1 MSFYG
6 QSWQNAAP
14 AYPQAGS
21 LPLNGSGW
29 NGNPSPIPSPILLK
43 SFQTPGGYPA
53 QLYQFPNGH
62 RLLLEQRPTDIV
74 SLRTFIKTGSINED
88 GILPSLLY
96 ADSGIPAG
104 SAHLDEHCHFLSTRN
119 FPQKNSLVGA
129 VTQLGV
135 QLNATT
141 SPEWIQHEM
150 NFSRDQFQQVVA
162 LHGEAVLR
170 PLYQDDNITQ
180 EKRNVINEALERTNS
195 PEYKAHNKLWEM
207 LFDRPVHQT
216 LGRQSDILKTKAKDL
231 QKFYD
236 TYYVPTNMLTIVSGS
251 VSPQE
256 AIQAVGGQFGQV
268 APKTNINPSQNVFQA
283 LKPNLRPG
291 QIKSATVYD
300 PKLQQ
305 SNVQLGFVAPARQA
319 IKDRIAYQLLIDY
332 LTDGQNS
339 ALNRTVRDQEQ
350 VATQIGGQYM
360 AMNQTGLGLI
370 DFRCKP
376 GEESKALSSVLS
388 QVNRLSA
395 QTLPDQTLQLL
406 KSKATYAFQRH
417 LNMSEQ
423 SSMFL
428 GDEMLSGSLDYY
440 LQFPQWVQS
449 ITTHDLMRVAQQY
462 LNPKQYAVAFAV
474 PGSAATATG
483 LEDVSPQEIAKLGG
497 EKG

>member
-1 MSFYG
+1 M
-6 QSWQNAAP
+6 P
-14 AYPQAGS
+14 MAGA
-21 LPLNGSGW
+21 GWSGVT
-29 NGNPSPIPSPILLK
+29 SPIPSPVLLK

-62 RLLLEQRPTDIV
+62 RLLLEQRPTDVV

-88 GILPSLLY
+88 GILPSHLY

-119 FPQKNSLVGA
+119 YPQKNSLVGA

-170 PLYQDDNITQ
+170 PLYQDEAITQ

-216 LGRQSDILKTKAKDL
+216 LGRQSDILKTKANDL
-231 QKFYD
+231 QRFYD
-236 TYYVPTNMLTIVSGS
+236 TYYVPSNMLTIVSGA

-256 AIQAVGGQFGQV
+256 AIQAVGSQFGQV
-268 APKTNINPSQNVFQA
+268 VPKTSANPSRDIFQA
-283 LKPNLRPG
+283 LQPNLRPG

-305 SNVQLGFVAPARQA
+305 SNVQLGFIAPARQA
-319 IKDRIAYQLLIDY
+319 IKDRIAYQLLLDF
-332 LTDGQNS
+332 LVDGQNS

-370 DFRCKP
+370 NFRCQP
-376 GEESKALSSVLS
+376 GQESKALASVMN
-388 QVNRLSA
+388 QVNRLSL
-395 QTLPDQTLQLL
+395 QGLPDQTLERL
-406 KSKATYAFQRH
+406 KSKAIYAFQRH

-440 LQFPQWVQS
+440 LQFPQWVHS
-449 ITTHDLMRVAQQY
+449 ITSQDFIRVAQQY

-474 PGSAATATG
+474 PGSTATATG

-497 EKG
+497 EKI

>member
-1 MSFYG
+1 
-6 QSWQNAAP
+6 
-14 AYPQAGS
+14 
-21 LPLNGSGW
+21 
-29 NGNPSPIPSPILLK
+29 
-43 SFQTPGGYPA
+43 
-53 QLYQFPNGH
+53 
-62 RLLLEQRPTDIV
+62 
-74 SLRTFIKTGSINED
+74 
-88 GILPSLLY
+88 
-96 ADSGIPAG
+96 
-104 SAHLDEHCHFLSTRN
+104 
-119 FPQKNSLVGA
+119 
-129 VTQLGV
+129 
-135 QLNATT
+135 
-141 SPEWIQHEM
+141 
-150 NFSRDQFQQVVA
+150 
-162 LHGEAVLR
+162 
-170 PLYQDDNITQ
+170 
-180 EKRNVINEALERTNS
+180 
-195 PEYKAHNKLWEM
+195 M

-474 PGSAATATG
+474 PGSTATATG